1 MAIDLNQRPAIVR
14 PWNVQVGE
22 KIDIWLDGGTRRLEG
37 VVTER
42 DPSNTGEDYIEGYVA
57 EVERVVRGPGDGG
70 HGIQGQAKLLP
81 FTIEPE
87 GEPDEEG
94 YAVHYLLTIADH
106 ATTQFRITRAE
117 HRGVFPSPSW
127 SGEVGPIM
135 G

>member
-14 PWNVQVGE
+14 PMNVWMGE

-37 VVTER
+37 VVTCDSCMEA
-42 DPSNTGEDYIEGYVA
+42 GEDYLEGYVA
-57 EVERVVRGPGDGG
+57 EVDCGEAV
-70 HGIQGQAKLLP
+70 LLP

-87 GEPDEEG
+87 GEIDEAG
-94 YAVHYLLTIADH
+94 YAVYYLLTIAEQ
-106 ATTQFRITRAE
+106 ATIQFRITRAE

-127 SGEVGPIM
+127 SDNVGPIM

>member
-14 PWNVQVGE
+14 PMNVRVGE
-22 KIDIWLDGGTRRLEG
+22 KLDIWLDGGSRHLEG
-37 VVTER
+37 VVTC
-42 DPSNTGEDYIEGYVA
+42 DCCMDAGEDYLEGYVA
-57 EVERVVRGPGDGG
+57 EVDCGEAV
-70 HGIQGQAKLLP
+70 LLP

-106 ATTQFRITRAE
+106 ATTQFRITRGE

>member
-1 MAIDLNQRPAIVR
+1 MAIDLEQRPAIVR
-14 PWNVQVGE
+14 PMNVRVGE

-37 VVTER
+37 VVTCDSWEV
-42 DPSNTGEDYIEGYVA
+42 SEDYLEGYVA
-57 EVERVVRGPGDGG
+57 EVDCGEAV
-70 HGIQGQAKLLP
+70 LLP

-94 YAVHYLLTIADH
+94 YAVHYLLTIADR

>member
-14 PWNVQVGE
+14 PMNVRVGE
-22 KIDIWLDGGTRRLEG
+22 KIDIWLDGGSRRLEG
-37 VVTER
+37 VVTC
-42 DPSNTGEDYIEGYVA
+42 DCCMDAGEDYLEGFVA
-57 EVERVVRGPGDGG
+57 EVACGEAV
-70 HGIQGQAKLLP
+70 LLP

-106 ATTQFRITRAE
+106 ATTQFRITRGE

>member
-1 MAIDLNQRPAIVR
+1 MEIDLNQRPAIVR
-14 PWNVQVGE
+14 PMNVRVGE
-22 KIDIWLDGGTRRLEG
+22 KLDIWLDGGSRHLEG
-37 VVTER
+37 VVTC
-42 DPSNTGEDYIEGYVA
+42 DCCMDAGEDYLEGYVA
-57 EVERVVRGPGDGG
+57 EVDCGEAV
-70 HGIQGQAKLLP
+70 LLP

-106 ATTQFRITRAE
+106 ATTQFRITRGE

>member
-14 PWNVQVGE
+14 PMNVWMGE
-22 KIDIWLDGGTRRLEG
+22 KLDIWLDGGTRRLEG
-37 VVTER
+37 VVTCDCCMER
-42 DPSNTGEDYIEGYVA
+42 STDYLEGYVA
-57 EVERVVRGPGDGG
+57 EVDCGEAV
-70 HGIQGQAKLLP
+70 LLP

-87 GEPDEEG
+87 GEVDEEG
-94 YAVHYLLTIADH
+94 YAVYYLLTIADH

-117 HRGVFPSPSW
+117 HRGVYPSPSW

>member
-14 PWNVQVGE
+14 PSNLWVGE

-37 VVTER
+37 VVTCIGAVIGN
-42 DPSNTGEDYIEGYVA
+42 DTVIEGYVA
-57 EVERVVRGPGDGG
+57 EVDCGEAV
-70 HGIQGQAKLLP
+70 LLP

-87 GEPDEEG
+87 GEVDEEG
-94 YAVHYLLTIADH
+94 YAVYYLLTIAEQ
-106 ATTQFRITRAE
+106 ATIQFRITRSE

>member
-14 PWNVQVGE
+14 PMNVRVGE
-22 KIDIWLDGGTRRLEG
+22 KLDIWLDGGSRHLEG
-37 VVTER
+37 VVTC
-42 DPSNTGEDYIEGYVA
+42 DCCMDAGEDYLEGYVA
-57 EVERVVRGPGDGG
+57 EVDCGEAV
-70 HGIQGQAKLLP
+70 LLP